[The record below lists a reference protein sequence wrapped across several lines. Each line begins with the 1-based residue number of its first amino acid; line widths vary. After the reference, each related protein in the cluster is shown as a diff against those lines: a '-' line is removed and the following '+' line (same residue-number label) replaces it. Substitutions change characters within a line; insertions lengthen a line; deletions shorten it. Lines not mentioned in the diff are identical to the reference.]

1 MSDAPCPMVIAAR
14 LRIAMFPAMS
24 AAMDMTRR
32 FPSAPFLAVDR
43 RFVLTGLG
51 ATALLVLAGCGTM
64 QTTGSSAGASSEG
77 AVYLRRIREQ
87 RGLPGL
93 TADSRLERAALEQS
107 AYMAQSGRMAHTTGL
122 ARDFSSRMKS
132 NGVRG
137 AAAENLAHGRFGMER
152 LFEMWMNSTGHRNNM
167 LNPQMGRFGLA
178 YTYDAS
184 GERRYW
190 ALVLGR

>member
-1 MSDAPCPMVIAAR
+1 MVIAACP
-14 LRIAMFPAMS
+14 RIAIFRAMS
-24 AAMDMTRR
+24 AAMSMTQRSL
-32 FPSAPFLAVDR
+32 SAPFPAVDR
-43 RFVLTGLG
+43 RLVLTGIG
-51 ATALLVLAGCGTM
+51 ATALLALAGCGTT
-64 QTTGSSAGASSEG
+64 QPTGSSAGASSEG
-77 AVYLRRIREQ
+77 SAHLRRIRE
-87 RGLPGL
+87 RHGLPNL
-93 TADSRLERAALEQS
+93 SADSRLERAALEQT

-122 ARDFSSRMKS
+122 GRDFASRMRS
-132 NGVRG
+132 NGIRG

-152 LFEMWMNSTGHRNNM
+152 LFEMWMNSAGHRSNM